1 MNYDLNSERIKAI
14 GQRTYRSINVEGDD
28 IEFSG
33 GFTDLHT
40 RSYEEVLKGNGFGL
54 LESKQSIESV
64 HDIRNATPQ
73 GLKGDYHPFC
83 KNNA

>member
-1 MNYDLNSERIKAI
+1 MVSH
-14 GQRTYRSINVEGDD
+14 
-28 IEFSG
+28 
-33 GFTDLHT
+33 LHT

-54 LESKQSIESV
+54 REAKQSIEIV